1 MLRRSPPHPVLRG
14 FPPSLWVKIFKPQRV
29 CVWVCCCVQHFGWVP
44 PGLTCFLQ
52 CILLGLLWAPQF
64 FQWVPLAVLWAPR
77 LCLTICGGLHMGSY
91 WAPVFLQVCAMGSV
105 WWLLGPHGLLL
116 GSCIF
121 AGVCS
126 GLPHGLL
133 LGARVFAAT
142 CSGLPHGLLLGS
154 CVFSN
159 YLWWAPAWA
168 PFGLLYFC
176 RYLRWAPAWA
186 PSGLL
191 CFAGHGVL
199 AAKNT
204 IVGFEIRKFPVFLQ
218 LWS

>member
-1 MLRRSPPHPVLRG
+1 MRVDKAPSAPWV
-14 FPPSLWVKIFKPQRV
+14 PSLWVKIFKPQRV
-29 CVWVCCCVQHFGWVP
+29 CVWACCCVQHLGWVP

-77 LCLTICGGLHMGSY
+77 LCLTICSVLHMGSN
-91 WAPVFLQVCAMGSV
+91 WAPVFLQLLVVGS
-105 WWLLGPHGLLL
+105 
-116 GSCIF
+116 
-121 AGVCS
+121 
-126 GLPHGLL
+126 
-133 LGARVFAAT
+133 RM
-142 CSGLPHGLLLGS
+142 GS

-159 YLWWAPAWA
+159 YSS
-168 PFGLLYFC
+168 
-176 RYLRWAPAWA
+176 WAPAWA
-186 PSGLL
+186 PSGPL

-204 IVGFEIRKFPVFLQ
+204 ILGFEIRKFPGFLLQ